1 MRLLLDT
8 QVLIW
13 ILVDD
18 RRLRPPIREAIATA
32 DVVHISAASI
42 WEISIKRAQGRL
54 SVPDDL
60 LDRVRASAIEP
71 LAVTME
77 HGWLAGGLPMHHTDP
92 FDRAIVAQAISEG
105 LTIVTSDRRIREY
118 GIPVLAT

>member
-1 MRLLLDT
+1 MRLLIDT

-13 ILVDD
+13 ILIDHP
-18 RRLRPPIREAIATA
+18 RLKSPIRDLVTSS
-32 DVVHISAASI
+32 DRVHVSTASI

-60 LDRVRASAIEP
+60 VDRVRTSAIEAIP
-71 LAVTME
+71 VTME
-77 HGWLAGGLPMHHTDP
+77 HGWLAGGLPMLHADP
-92 FDRAIVAQAISEG
+92 FDRLIVAQAIAEG

-118 GIPVLAT
+118 GVPTIAA

>member
-1 MRLLLDT
+1 MRLLIDS

-13 ILVDD
+13 ILVDHP
-18 RRLRPPIREAIATA
+18 RLKPPIRELVTSA
-32 DVVHISAASI
+32 DVVRVSAASI

-60 LDRVRASAIEP
+60 LDRVRTSAIEP

-77 HGWLAGGLPMHHTDP
+77 HGWLAGGLPMFHADP
-92 FDRAIVAQAISEG
+92 FDRLIVAQAISEG

-118 GIPVLAT
+118 GVPVIAA